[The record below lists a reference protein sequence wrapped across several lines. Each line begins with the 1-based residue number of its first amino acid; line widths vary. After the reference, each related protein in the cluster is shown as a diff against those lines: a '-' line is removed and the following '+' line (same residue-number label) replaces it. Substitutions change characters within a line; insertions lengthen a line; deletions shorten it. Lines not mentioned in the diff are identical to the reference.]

1 MTKIE
6 SHPNLNTK
14 EIYDINDDNDINNDI
29 TNDNDNEIN
38 NSNKKVKYKDYLQL
52 KNAYLSLKEKIAI

>member
-38 NSNKKVKYKDYLQL
+38 NSNKKV
-52 KNAYLSLKEKIAI
+52 NIKIISN